1 MSDGEFGKADVD
13 ALLAGAFA
21 PWVQDLGIEVA
32 ELTETGGVFR
42 LPDNPRLSRSG
53 GIVCGQ
59 AIGAVADTVSVLAL
73 MGLNGRF
80 RNCTT
85 VDMTTH
91 FMRPIMAGGAEA
103 VVTAISNGRRM
114 AVTRVEFRQIG
125 AEKVAAS
132 ATCAFA
138 YLED

>member
-1 MSDGEFGKADVD
+1 MGEFGIPEVE
-13 ALLAGAFA
+13 ALLKEGFA
-21 PWVQDLGIEVA
+21 PWVQELGIEVA
-32 ELTETGGVFR
+32 ELTPTGGLFR
-42 LPDNPRLSRSG
+42 LPENPRLSRIG

-73 MGLNGRF
+73 WGVSGRF
-80 RNCTT
+80 RNVTT

-91 FMRPIMAGGAEA
+91 FMRPLMAGGVEA
-103 VVTAISNGRRM
+103 VVEAVSNGRRM
-114 AVTRVEFRQIG
+114 AVTRVEFRQAR
-125 AEKVAAS
+125 AEKIAAV

>member
-1 MSDGEFGKADVD
+1 MTDAAFSIADAQ
-13 ALLAGAFA
+13 ALLSGAFA
-21 PWVQDLGIEVA
+21 PWVQDLGIEIA
-32 ELTETGGVFR
+32 ALTPTGGVFR
-42 LPDNPRLSRSG
+42 LPDNPRLSRIG

-59 AIGAVADTVSVLAL
+59 AISSVADTVSVLAL
-73 MGLNGRF
+73 AGLNGRI

-103 VVTAISNGRRM
+103 TVIAMSNGRRM
-114 AVTRVEFRQIG
+114 ATTRVEFRQIG
-125 AEKVAAS
+125 QEKLAAN